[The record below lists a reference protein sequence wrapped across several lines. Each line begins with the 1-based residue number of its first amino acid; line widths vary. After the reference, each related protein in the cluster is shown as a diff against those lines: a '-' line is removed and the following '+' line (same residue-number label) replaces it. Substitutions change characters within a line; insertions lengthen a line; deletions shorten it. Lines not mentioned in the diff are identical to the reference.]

1 MSSRAGHS
9 LRETRSL
16 PNLWDVAAFLLVLG
30 VVALLA
36 WGSREM
42 AATFVP
48 GKIVPSLS
56 LDPRH
61 LPYYALRTVIR
72 MGAALCL
79 SLAFTLT
86 YGTLAAKSRRFS
98 PILVPTLD
106 ILQSVPI
113 LGFLSVTVTGFIA
126 LFPGSLMGVEA
137 ASIFAI
143 FTSQAWNMAFSF
155 YQSLKTIPRD
165 LGEAATLFGLSGW
178 QRFWRVEAPFAVPP
192 LVWNIMMSVSGGWF
206 FVVASEAITVGKT
219 AVTLPGIGSYV
230 ALAIHRQDMG
240 AIAWALA
247 TMLAVILLYD
257 QLFFR
262 PLVAWAEK
270 FRVELSQARIAPESW
285 VLTLFARTRFLGR
298 ALSLAGALPERL
310 TERLPRKRRPRTG
323 EHRHRGRPAARIMDR
338 AWNTA
343 FAAVA
348 LWALWKLARFVSMV
362 PFGEIL
368 SVFGLGLAT
377 MARVAVLLILASLL
391 WVPIGVTIGLNP
403 RWTTRVQPVAQF
415 LAAFPANLLF
425 PAAVVLIVRFRLN
438 PEIWTA
444 PLMILGTQWYIL
456 FNVIAGASAIPND
469 LREAA
474 ANLGLSGWELW
485 RRLILPGI
493 FPSLVTGLVTA
504 SGGTWNASIVA
515 EVVSWGPTT
524 LTATGLGSAIARWT
538 EQGDYPHIVLGIA
551 VMSMYVVC
559 LNRFFWRRL
568 YLLAQTRYRL
578 D

>member
-1 MSSRAGHS
+1 
-9 LRETRSL
+9 
-16 PNLWDVAAFLLVLG
+16 
-30 VVALLA
+30 
-36 WGSREM
+36 
-42 AATFVP
+42 
-48 GKIVPSLS
+48 
-56 LDPRH
+56 
-61 LPYYALRTVIR
+61 
-72 MGAALCL
+72 
-79 SLAFTLT
+79 
-86 YGTLAAKSRRFS
+86 
-98 PILVPTLD
+98 
-106 ILQSVPI
+106 
-113 LGFLSVTVTGFIA
+113 
-126 LFPGSLMGVEA
+126 
-137 ASIFAI
+137 
-143 FTSQAWNMAFSF
+143 
-155 YQSLKTIPRD
+155 
-165 LGEAATLFGLSGW
+165 
-178 QRFWRVEAPFAVPP
+178 
-192 LVWNIMMSVSGGWF
+192 
-206 FVVASEAITVGKT
+206 
-219 AVTLPGIGSYV
+219 
-230 ALAIHRQDMG
+230 
-240 AIAWALA
+240 
-247 TMLAVILLYD
+247 
-257 QLFFR
+257 
-262 PLVAWAEK
+262 
-270 FRVELSQARIAPESW
+270 
-285 VLTLFARTRFLGR
+285 
-298 ALSLAGALPERL
+298 
-310 TERLPRKRRPRTG
+310 
-323 EHRHRGRPAARIMDR
+323 MDR

-348 LWALWKLARFVSMV
+348 LWALWKLARFVSVV
-362 PFGEIL
+362 PFDEVL

-377 MARVAVLLILASLL
+377 MARVAVLLIMASLF

-485 RRLILPGI
+485 RRLLLPGI

>member
-1 MSSRAGHS
+1 MPSHATDSSRRA
-9 LRETRSL
+9 LTT
-16 PNLWDVAAFLLVLG
+16 PNAWDLAAFSLVMGL
-30 VVALLA
+30 VALLA

-42 AATFVP
+42 ALPFVP
-48 GKIVPSLS
+48 GKTAPSLS
-56 LDPRH
+56 LDPWH

-72 MGAALCL
+72 MGAALAL
-79 SLAFTLT
+79 SLAFTLV
-86 YGTLAAKSRRFS
+86 YATLAAKSRRLG
-98 PILVPTLD
+98 PILVPALD

-126 LFPGSLMGVEA
+126 LFPGSLLGVEA

-155 YQSLKTIPRD
+155 YQSLKTVPRD
-165 LGEAATLFGLSGW
+165 LGEAATLFGLSPW
-178 QRFWRVEAPFAVPP
+178 QRFWRVEAPFGVPP
-192 LVWNIMMSVSGGWF
+192 LIWNIMMSVSGGWF

-230 ALAIHRQDMG
+230 ALAIHRQDLR
-240 AIAWALA
+240 AIAWALTA
-247 TMLAVILLYD
+247 MLVVIFLYD

-262 PLVAWAEK
+262 PLVAWADK
-270 FRVELSQARIAPESW
+270 FRVELTPSRVAPESW
-285 VLTLFARTRFLGR
+285 FLTIFTRTRLLGR
-298 ALSLAGALPERL
+298 IANLAGTLPEML
-310 TERLPRKRRPRTG
+310 LERLPRRRFLHRQRKSLLSPPMERTIEWG
-323 EHRHRGRPAARIMDR
+323 
-338 AWNTA
+338 WNVA
-343 FAAVA
+343 FAAAA
-348 LWALWKLARFVSMV
+348 LWAFWKLARFVSV
-362 PFGEIL
+362 IPPGEVL
-368 SVFGLGLAT
+368 SVFALGLAT
-377 MARVAVLLILASLL
+377 MARVAVLLALASLV
-391 WVPIGVTIGLNP
+391 WVPVGVKIGLNP
-403 RWTTRVQPVAQF
+403 RWTTRIQPVAQF

-425 PAAVVLIVRFRLN
+425 PVAVVLIVRFRLN

-444 PLMILGTQWYIL
+444 PLMVLGTQWYIL

-485 RRLILPGI
+485 RRLLLPAI

-524 LTATGLGSAIARWT
+524 LTATGLGSAIAHWT
-538 EQGDYPHIVLGIA
+538 EGGDYPHIVLGIA
-551 VMSMYVVC
+551 VMSIYVVC
-559 LNRFFWRRL
+559 LNRLFWRRL